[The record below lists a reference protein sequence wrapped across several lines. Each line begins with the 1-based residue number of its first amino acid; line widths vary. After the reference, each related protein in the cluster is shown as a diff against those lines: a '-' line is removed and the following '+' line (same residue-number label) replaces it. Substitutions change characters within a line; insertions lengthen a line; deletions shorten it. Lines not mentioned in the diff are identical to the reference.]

1 MQAHGIFKERIQRQS
16 IKFYVGIDIQRQIDM
31 VMKRQSEG
39 EKKGQRKG
47 NYHQMCETAKINERV
62 SG

>member
-1 MQAHGIFKERIQRQS
+1 ME
-16 IKFYVGIDIQRQIDM
+16 
-31 VMKRQSEG
+31 MKRQSEG
-39 EKKGQRKG
+39 EKKGQGKG